1 MGGCDDAGAGVFRD
15 EVRLLNSIL
24 LYNVP
29 HRESFGALIALYIFF
44 TGLSAGSF
52 FLSTLSYGFGL
63 RRFRPLSKPAL
74 FTASAMLL
82 AAPLFLLAH
91 VGQPLRSWHLFVFLN
106 PGSPITWG
114 SFLLTTYP
122 VFCLLYLVCIFTGRE
137 RAARVS
143 GLVGIP
149 FAVCVHAYTGFILSF
164 CAARPLW
171 NSSMLPLLFLISAV
185 VSGTA
190 FMILV
195 YACWCRLRGQGI
207 DASSQNG
214 RLLLSLARILGWVLL
229 VDLVLTAV
237 EILVASVSDQ
247 ESRLAVSQLVRGDLA
262 LPFLGV
268 EVVLG
273 KIVPLVLLFWP
284 GLRKTSVVLLA
295 SALIVAGILLMRL
308 DLVRVGELLPLL

>member
-1 MGGCDDAGAGVFRD
+1 M
-15 EVRLLNSIL
+15 EVGPLNSIL
-24 LYNVP
+24 LYNVA
-29 HRESFGALIALYIFF
+29 HRESFGTLIALYIFF

-52 FLSTLSYGFGL
+52 FLSTLSYGFGV

-74 FTASAMLL
+74 FTAAAMLL
-82 AAPLFLLAH
+82 AAPLFLLVH

-106 PGSPITWG
+106 PKSPITWG

-122 VFCLLYLVCIFTGRE
+122 LFCLLYLGCIYTGRE
-137 RAARVS
+137 RAAKVS
-143 GLVGIP
+143 GLMGIP
-149 FAVCVHAYTGFILSF
+149 FAVCVHAYTGFILCF

-171 NSSMLPLLFLISAV
+171 SSSMVPLLFLISAV

-195 YACWCRLRGQGI
+195 YAGWCRLRGQSLE
-207 DASSQNG
+207 ASSENG

-237 EILVASVSDQ
+237 EILVASVSDR
-247 ESRLAVSQLVRGDLA
+247 ESRLAVAQLLFGELA
-262 LPFLGV
+262 LSFLGV
-268 EVVLG
+268 EILLG
-273 KIVPLVLLFWP
+273 KILPLVVLFWP
-284 GLRKTSVVLLA
+284 RRRRTGMVLVA
-295 SALIVAGILLMRL
+295 AALIVVGILFMRL